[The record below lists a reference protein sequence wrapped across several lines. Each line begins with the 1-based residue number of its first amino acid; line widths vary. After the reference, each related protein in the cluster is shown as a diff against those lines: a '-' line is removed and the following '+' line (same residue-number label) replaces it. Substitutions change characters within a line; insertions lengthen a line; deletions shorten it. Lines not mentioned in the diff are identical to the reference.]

1 MPQDKNAFLNK
12 TINGKNRDKGF
23 VPKAKAH
30 SPAQPSQ
37 ELAPQTDDISND
49 TDHAMIAQSEAL
61 TVRDSGGMTA
71 NAESQGIKA
80 LATRRESIQDAMAAE
95 LARLTDPDIFHA
107 EVMAKAAERIRTRDQ
122 KRGQVEFELDF
133 FDVSSVTAS
142 LPKPY
147 QLPQAKQPKQL
158 SNAG

>member
-1 MPQDKNAFLNK
+1 
-12 TINGKNRDKGF
+12 
-23 VPKAKAH
+23 
-30 SPAQPSQ
+30 
-37 ELAPQTDDISND
+37 
-49 TDHAMIAQSEAL
+49 MIAQSEAL